1 MRTRACPEKDSS
13 TRALSRP
20 VLAHC
25 VVKALWERGP
35 TTPNRTP
42 MSGRTIMAT
51 SVSLHEI
58 EIIMASTPTTVRIE
72 VTALDRD
79 C

>member
-1 MRTRACPEKDSS
+1 
-13 TRALSRP
+13 
-20 VLAHC
+20 
-25 VVKALWERGP
+25 
-35 TTPNRTP
+35 